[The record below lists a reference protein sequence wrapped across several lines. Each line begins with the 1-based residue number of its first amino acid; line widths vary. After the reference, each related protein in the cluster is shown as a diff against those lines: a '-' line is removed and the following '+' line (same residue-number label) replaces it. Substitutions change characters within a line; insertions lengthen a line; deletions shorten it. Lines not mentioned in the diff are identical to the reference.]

1 MLKNAGLGAAGEY
14 QEQHSLFH
22 HQGTAKT
29 RACHF
34 VLRSE
39 KRR

>member
-22 HQGTAKT
+22 RQGTEKT

-34 VLRSE
+34 VSGSE
-39 KRR
+39 